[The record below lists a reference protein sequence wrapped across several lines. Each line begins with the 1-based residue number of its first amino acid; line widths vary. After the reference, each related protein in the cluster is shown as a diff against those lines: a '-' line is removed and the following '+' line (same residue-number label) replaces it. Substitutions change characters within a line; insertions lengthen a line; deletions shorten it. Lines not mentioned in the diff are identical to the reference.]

1 MPERR
6 FELLHLSALPPQDSV
21 STNSTTRA
29 PKITVHPVKTP
40 VPNRENRRTRTFDP
54 LLKRQL
60 LYQLSYILNRT
71 SLKQNRTSL
80 LLVLVS
86 QALLMTIFTTHLF
99 ALVHRHFMTFSFL
112 SARHIL
118 NDFTLVLK
126 AINIRPPFIKSKPL
140 VEKGRK
146 NIRDQA
152 FIYLKNSLLSFVSTI
167 FSRMNSMHSIGF
179 LSARYFRNS
188 HVLESSS

>member
-71 SLKQNRTSL
+71 L
-80 LLVLVS
+80 LYKTECS
-86 QALLMTIFTTHLF
+86 QIVICSGISSASYDGFYDASF
-99 ALVHRHFMTFSFL
+99 CVCAPPSYDVFFSFRKAY
-112 SARHIL
+112 S

-126 AINIRPPFIKSKPL
+126 ANNIRAAPIKCKHPCKKL
-140 VEKGRK
+140 KTTVNDQKAKK
-146 NIRDQA
+146 NLQLYA
-152 FIYLKNSLLSFVSTI
+152 LT
-167 FSRMNSMHSIGF
+167 
-179 LSARYFRNS
+179 
-188 HVLESSS
+188 